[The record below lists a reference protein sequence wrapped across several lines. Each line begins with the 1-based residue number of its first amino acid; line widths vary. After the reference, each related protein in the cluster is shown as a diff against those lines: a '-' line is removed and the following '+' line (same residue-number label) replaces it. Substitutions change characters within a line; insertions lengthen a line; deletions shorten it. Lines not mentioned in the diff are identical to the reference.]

1 MDRIQAMQVFT
12 RVAEAGSFV
21 RAAETLSLPSSTVT
35 STIKNLEKYLQVRLL
50 NRTTRRVS
58 LTPEGLQYLAQ
69 CREILSL
76 IEHSEYSLTDS
87 IRRPQGRLR
96 VDMPGGIAH
105 FIVMPNLKDFCRLYP
120 DIYLM
125 IGVSDRQV
133 DLVKEGVDCVIRTG
147 ELTDSTLVARPLG
160 RFRWVTCASPDYLSK
175 FGVPETPEALS
186 QHRAIHYFSGSGRRT
201 SELRFTRGTEAFSV
215 PVEGDAAVNETG
227 LYIRLCLEGFGLA
240 QLAENVISQNLQQGK
255 LVEVLADWQ
264 PPSVPVTMLYPH
276 QRFLSPAVRAFA
288 DWISG
293 LFNEGAGEKGLSGK
307 RTTLQND
314 N

>member
-1 MDRIQAMQVFT
+1 MDRIQAMQIFI

-35 STIKNLEKYLQVRLL
+35 STIKNLEKYLQIRLL

-69 CREILSL
+69 CREILAL
-76 IEHSEYSLTDS
+76 IEHTEASLADS
-87 IRRPQGRLR
+87 NRRPRGRLR

-105 FIVMPNLKDFCRLYP
+105 FIVLPNLKDFYRLYP

-133 DLVKEGVDCVIRTG
+133 DLVQEGVDCVIRTG
-147 ELTDSTLVARPLG
+147 GLTDSTLVARPLG
-160 RFRWVTCASPDYLSK
+160 RFRWLTCASPDYLREY
-175 FGVPETPEALS
+175 GIPETPEALS

-201 SELRFTRGTEAFSV
+201 NELRFIRGAEAFSV
-215 PVEGDAAVNETG
+215 PVEGDTAVNETG

-240 QLAENVISQNLQQGK
+240 QLAENVISKNLQQGK

-288 DWISG
+288 DWVAG
-293 LFNEGAGEKGLSGK
+293 LFNEGAGEKQFSP
-307 RTTLQND
+307 
-314 N
+314 

>member
-1 MDRIQAMQVFT
+1 MDRIQAMQVFL

-35 STIKNLEKYLQVRLL
+35 STIKNLEQYLQVRLL

-69 CREILSL
+69 CREILAL
-76 IEHSEYSLTDS
+76 IEHTEASLADS
-87 IRRPQGRLR
+87 NRRPRGRLR

-105 FIVMPNLKDFCRLYP
+105 FIVMPNLKEFYSRYP

-133 DLVKEGVDCVIRTG
+133 DLVREGVDCVIRTG
-147 ELTDSTLVARPLG
+147 ELTVSTLVARPLG
-160 RFRWVTCASPDYLSK
+160 RFRWLTCASPDYLRK
-175 FGVPETPEALS
+175 FGVPETPESLS

-201 SELRFTRGTEAFSV
+201 NELHFTRGTEAFSV

-240 QLAENVISQNLQQGK
+240 QLAENVISENLQQGK

-288 DWISG
+288 DWVAG
-293 LFNEGAGEKGLSGK
+293 LFNDGADETRSP
-307 RTTLQND
+307 R
-314 N
+314 

>member
-1 MDRIQAMQVFT
+1 MDRIQAMHVFT

-76 IEHSEYSLTDS
+76 IEHSESSLTDS
-87 IRRPQGRLR
+87 VRRPQGRLR
-96 VDMPGGIAH
+96 VDMPGGIAQ
-105 FIVMPNLKDFCRLYP
+105 FIVMPNLKDFYRLYP

-133 DLVKEGVDCVIRTG
+133 DLVQEGVDCVIRTG
-147 ELTDSTLVARPLG
+147 ELTDSTLVARPLA
-160 RFRWVTCASPDYLSK
+160 RFRWVTCASPGYLRK

-186 QHRAIHYFSGSGRRT
+186 QHRAIHYFSG
-201 SELRFTRGTEAFSV
+201 
-215 PVEGDAAVNETG
+215 
-227 LYIRLCLEGFGLA
+227 
-240 QLAENVISQNLQQGK
+240 
-255 LVEVLADWQ
+255 
-264 PPSVPVTMLYPH
+264 
-276 QRFLSPAVRAFA
+276 
-288 DWISG
+288 
-293 LFNEGAGEKGLSGK
+293 
-307 RTTLQND
+307 
-314 N
+314 

>member
-1 MDRIQAMQVFT
+1 MQVFM

-21 RAAETLSLPSSTVT
+21 RAAKTLSLPSSTVT

-76 IEHSEYSLTDS
+76 IEHTESSLTDS
-87 IRRPQGRLR
+87 VRRPQGRLR

-105 FIVMPNLKDFCRLYP
+105 FIVMPNLKDFYRLYP
-120 DIYLM
+120 GIYLM

-133 DLVKEGVDCVIRTG
+133 DLVQEGVDCVIRTG

-160 RFRWVTCASPDYLSK
+160 RFRWVTCASPDYLREH
-175 FGVPETPEALS
+175 GIPETPEALL

-201 SELRFTRGTEAFSV
+201 NELRFTRGTEVLSI
-215 PVEGDAAVNETG
+215 PVAGDVAVNETG

-240 QLAENVISQNLQQGK
+240 QLAENVISEKLQQGT

-264 PPSVPVTMLYPH
+264 PASVPVTMLYPH
-276 QRFLSPAVRAFA
+276 QRFLSPAVRVFA
-288 DWISG
+288 DWVAG
-293 LFNEGAGEKGLSGK
+293 LFNDSAAENLSS
-307 RTTLQND
+307 L
-314 N
+314 

>member
-76 IEHSEYSLTDS
+76 IEHSESILTDS
-87 IRRPQGRLR
+87 LRRPQGQLR

-105 FIVMPNLKDFCRLYP
+105 FIVMPNLKDFYRLYP

-125 IGVSDRQV
+125 ISVSDRQV
-133 DLVKEGVDCVIRTG
+133 DLVQEGVDCVIRTG

-160 RFRWVTCASPDYLSK
+160 RFRWVTCASPDYLREY
-175 FGVPETPEALS
+175 GIPETPEALS
-186 QHRAIHYFSGSGRRT
+186 QHRAIHYFSASGRRRN
-201 SELRFTRGTEAFSV
+201 ELHFTRGTDRLSV
-215 PVEGDAAVNETG
+215 PVDGDAAVNETG
-227 LYIRLCLEGFGLA
+227 LYIKMCLEGFGLA
-240 QLAENVISQNLQQGK
+240 QLAENVISENLRQGR
-255 LVEVLADWQ
+255 LIEVLADWQ
-264 PPSVPVTMLYPH
+264 PPSVPVSLLYPH

-288 DWISG
+288 DWI
-293 LFNEGAGEKGLSGK
+293 AGIFREDAEEINSSA
-307 RTTLQND
+307 
-314 N
+314 

>member
-1 MDRIQAMQVFT
+1 MQVFM

-21 RAAETLSLPSSTVT
+21 RAAKTLSLPSSTVT

-76 IEHSEYSLTDS
+76 IEHTESSLTDS
-87 IRRPQGRLR
+87 VRRPQGRLR

-105 FIVMPNLKDFCRLYP
+105 FIVMPNLKDFYRLYP
-120 DIYLM
+120 GIYLM

-133 DLVKEGVDCVIRTG
+133 DLVQEGVDCVIRTG

-160 RFRWVTCASPDYLSK
+160 RFRWVTCASPDYLREH
-175 FGVPETPEALS
+175 GIPETPEALL

-201 SELRFTRGTEAFSV
+201 NELRFTRGTEVLSI
-215 PVEGDAAVNETG
+215 PVAGDAAVNETG
-227 LYIRLCLEGFGLA
+227 LYIKMCLEGFGLA
-240 QLAENVISQNLQQGK
+240 QLAENVISEKLQQGT

-264 PPSVPVTMLYPH
+264 PASVPVTMLYPH
-276 QRFLSPAVRAFA
+276 QRFLSPAVRVFA
-288 DWISG
+288 DWVAG
-293 LFNEGAGEKGLSGK
+293 LFNDSAAENLSS
-307 RTTLQND
+307 L
-314 N
+314 